1 MKASDNQLFID
12 LTLEFQNKLIS
23 QIDEELAALC
33 SCAAAGVPVNDMCV
47 VKVDTSTPREPMQYS
62 LGLLMINA
70 KDLVKSGELNGF
82 KSVVYTM
89 K

>member
-1 MKASDNQLFID
+1 MKISDNKLFID
-12 LTLEFQNKLIS
+12 MAAEFQSKLIS
-23 QIDEELAALC
+23 KIEEELATLC

-62 LGLLMINA
+62 LGLLMINS

-82 KSVVYTM
+82 KSTIYTM
-89 K
+89 Q